1 MDSLRLNQLQVIGSH
16 NSYHIAPYDTLL
28 GVIDV
33 VAPDLAWTIDYTHL
47 TLVDQ
52 FLYYGIRQIELDIY
66 RDPLGGL
73 FANRL
78 GNWLTGHY
86 EDVHPDIPD
95 LYEPGLK
102 ILHFPDIDFDTQY
115 LTFSHA
121 LEAMKNWSDFYPSHV
136 PIFVLIECKS
146 DGLADYF
153 DDYPALEDFIENIQN
168 IDSTLSYVEPIPF
181 DLLGLEEAEAEIRS
195 VFGDS
200 LPGII
205 TPDMVRGNYGTLE
218 EAVLNGAWPTLGES
232 RGKILFGLDNGG
244 SLMNDYISGH
254 PSLSGRI
261 LFVEAN
267 PGTPEAAFLG
277 MNTPSDEITER
288 VSEGYLVRTRSDT
301 DTEQART
308 GDTSRR
314 DVALASG
321 AHFISTDYYRP
332 DPRHESDTTWTDYS
346 VRLPG
351 DYFARVNPVSGP
363 QDISSLEFDL
373 VNFNMIFDFTST
385 MDNKDFELTFP
396 VGIFLHQNF
405 PNPFNPSTTFQYD
418 LPIRSHVTLVI
429 YDILGEEVT
438 RLVNTTQDAGSKTI
452 RWNRTD
458 IHGKPVS
465 AGVYLYQI
473 KTGKFS
479 HTRKMILL
487 K

>member
-1 MDSLRLNQLQVIGSH
+1 
-16 NSYHIAPYDTLL
+16 
-28 GVIDV
+28 
-33 VAPDLAWTIDYTHL
+33 
-47 TLVDQ
+47 
-52 FLYYGIRQIELDIY
+52 
-66 RDPLGGL
+66 
-73 FANRL
+73 
-78 GNWLTGHY
+78 
-86 EDVHPDIPD
+86 
-95 LYEPGLK
+95 
-102 ILHFPDIDFDTQY
+102 
-115 LTFSHA
+115 
-121 LEAMKNWSDFYPSHV
+121 MKNWSDFYPRHV

-181 DLLGLEEAEAEIRS
+181 DLAGLEEAEAEIRN

-205 TPDMVRGNYGTLE
+205 TPDMVRGNYETLE
-218 EAVLNGAWPTLGES
+218 AAVLDGAWPTLGDA
-232 RGKILFGLDNGG
+232 RGKVLFGLDNGG
-244 SLMNDYISGH
+244 SLMNDYMDGH

-321 AHFISTDYYRP
+321 AQFISTDYYRP
-332 DPRHESDTTWTDYS
+332 DPRHEFDTTWTDYS

-385 MDNKDFELTFP
+385 MDNNEFGLTFP

-465 AGVYLYQI
+465 TGVYLYQV

>member
-1 MDSLRLNQLQVIGSH
+1 M
-16 NSYHIAPYDTLL
+16 
-28 GVIDV
+28 
-33 VAPDLAWTIDYTHL
+33 
-47 TLVDQ
+47 
-52 FLYYGIRQIELDIY
+52 
-66 RDPLGGL
+66 
-73 FANRL
+73 
-78 GNWLTGHY
+78 
-86 EDVHPDIPD
+86 
-95 LYEPGLK
+95 
-102 ILHFPDIDFDTQY
+102 
-115 LTFSHA
+115 
-121 LEAMKNWSDFYPSHV
+121 
-136 PIFVLIECKS
+136 
-146 DGLADYF
+146 
-153 DDYPALEDFIENIQN
+153 
-168 IDSTLSYVEPIPF
+168 
-181 DLLGLEEAEAEIRS
+181 
-195 VFGDS
+195 
-200 LPGII
+200 
-205 TPDMVRGNYGTLE
+205 
-218 EAVLNGAWPTLGES
+218 
-232 RGKILFGLDNGG
+232 
-244 SLMNDYISGH
+244 
-254 PSLSGRI
+254 
-261 LFVEAN
+261 EAN

-301 DTEQART
+301 DTEEARS

-314 DVALASG
+314 DEALASG

-405 PNPFNPSTTFQYD
+405 PNPFNPSTTFKYD

-429 YDILGEEVT
+429 YDILGKEVT
-438 RLVNTTQDAGSKTI
+438 RLVNTTQDAGYKTI
-452 RWNRTD
+452 SWNSTD